1 VDLSTAHG
9 GPIGVGIVGLSA
21 ASGWAATAHVP
32 ALAALDRYELR
43 ALSASSAESA
53 RAAGEKHGVPL
64 AFASAE
70 ELLGNNGTDGD
81 LLVTNDLGTLNFGR
95 VMIQRARGRQTAL
108 VDLTVPEH
116 YPLVP
121 KLFGREAEPSYNVA
135 HA

>member
-9 GPIGVGIVGLSA
+9 GPIGVGIVGLSG

-53 RAAGEKHGVPL
+53 RAAGEKHGVSL

-70 ELLGNNGTDGD
+70 ELA
-81 LLVTNDLGTLNFGR
+81 GR
-95 VMIQRARGRQTAL
+95 DE
-108 VDLTVPEH
+108 VDLVVVTSESRATASRSSRH
-116 YPLVP
+116 
-121 KLFGREAEPSYNVA
+121 
-135 HA
+135 